1 MIIPII
7 PTNPSNLASF
17 FFSFFFFFIILSVF
31 FLTYTVVGSAGYFF
45 VFEAFPILC
54 LKHFLALPSHISFL
68 FALQCISFLYT
79 HYLTPVLSS
88 VFCISFVSMVLS
100 LDLIQQQPAA
110 LGLVFIFL
118 FV

>member
-17 FFSFFFFFIILSVF
+17 FFSFFFFFFFFFFIILSVF

-54 LKHFLALPSHISFL
+54 LKHFLALPSYISFL
-68 FALQCISFLYT
+68 FALSCISFFT
-79 HYLTPVLSS
+79 
-88 VFCISFVSMVLS
+88 
-100 LDLIQQQPAA
+100 
-110 LGLVFIFL
+110 LVI
-118 FV
+118 